1 MFSRWHANY
10 QDMINPRRPRGRPV
24 GSGKNDGHPPQTGL
38 RRKSFFFF
46 FLLSPHFNFLDS
58 ARAET
63 IATQATLK
71 RTLSAYPKER
81 TDFSEKYKTT
91 IKNIHTL

>member
-1 MFSRWHANY
+1 MQIIKTWSILGDPGGG
-10 QDMINPRRPRGRPV
+10 QLGREKTMDISLKLV
-24 GSGKNDGHPPQTGL
+24 CVE
-38 RRKSFFFF
+38 RVF

-71 RTLSAYPKER
+71 RALSGYPKER
-81 TDFSEKYKTT
+81 TDFSEK
-91 IKNIHTL
+91 

>member
-10 QDMINPRRPRGRPV
+10 QDMIHPRTPRGRSV
-24 GSGKNDGHPPQTGL
+24 GSGKNDGHLPQTSL

-58 ARAET
+58 ARGET

-71 RTLSAYPKER
+71 RALSGYPKER
-81 TDFSEKYKTT
+81 TDFSEK
-91 IKNIHTL
+91 

>member
-1 MFSRWHANY
+1 MQIIKTWSILGH
-10 QDMINPRRPRGRPV
+10 QGGGQLGREKTMDISLKLV
-24 GSGKNDGHPPQTGL
+24 CVERVS
-38 RRKSFFFF
+38 FF

-71 RTLSAYPKER
+71 RALSGYPKER
-81 TDFSEKYKTT
+81 TDFSEK
-91 IKNIHTL
+91 

>member
-1 MFSRWHANY
+1 MLLSTNQDVLTLACKLSRHDPSSDTQGAVSW
-10 QDMINPRRPRGRPV
+10 V
-24 GSGKNDGHPPQTGL
+24 GKNTMDISL
-38 RRKSFFFF
+38 KLVCVERVSFF

-71 RTLSAYPKER
+71 RALSGYPKER
-81 TDFSEKYKTT
+81 TDFSEK
-91 IKNIHTL
+91 

>member
-1 MFSRWHANY
+1 MQIIKTWSILG
-10 QDMINPRRPRGRPV
+10 DP
-24 GSGKNDGHPPQTGL
+24 GSGQLGREKTMDISLKLVCVERVP
-38 RRKSFFFF
+38 FF

-81 TDFSEKYKTT
+81 TDFSEK
-91 IKNIHTL
+91 